1 MKKVKS
7 FWNYL
12 TWFDEGRNS
21 IHLVFV
27 IVFLISCKTDFK
39 PLSQTD
45 NTFELTTIAQ
55 LQDSVYSKK
64 IEDFYDDGLEGTFI
78 GKDSIYIYYKI
89 FEQKKS
95 DRAVLISSG
104 RTEAAIKYK
113 ELIFDL
119 YQNGYSI
126 YIHDHRGQG
135 QSGRMTEDPDMGYVS
150 DFQFYIDDVKQFYS
164 KHIEPKQYQ
173 KIYLL
178 THSMGGA
185 IGMTYLEQ
193 YPKDFNA
200 AAFSSPM
207 LGLTVGICTTVE
219 LLEGEEPEY
228 VLGASK
234 YDDTKADF
242 EGNTLTGSQVR
253 FDRMIDAYAK
263 TPEARLGGATYQ
275 WVNESCNQFDIMYD
289 EIDKIETP
297 FILFSAENEQ
307 IVATSAHQY
316 FIDRAKELNK
326 NAVAYVV
333 ENAQHELFIEKDI
346 QRIETI
352 NKMLNFFEKY

>member
-1 MKKVKS
+1 MEKVKS
-7 FWNYL
+7 FWGYL
-12 TWFDEGRNS
+12 TWFGEGRTP
-21 IHLVFV
+21 IHLIFVFL
-27 IVFLISCKTDFK
+27 FLISCKTDFK
-39 PLSQTD
+39 PLSKSD
-45 NTFELTTIAQ
+45 NNFKLTTIVQ
-55 LQDSVYSKK
+55 LQDSIYSQK
-64 IEDFYDDGLEGTFI
+64 IDTFYDNGLAGNFI
-78 GKDSIYIYYKI
+78 GKDSVSIYYKI
-89 FEQKKS
+89 FEQSHTDK
-95 DRAVLISSG
+95 AILISSG

-119 YQNGYSI
+119 FNNGYSV

-135 QSGRMTEDPDMGYVS
+135 QSGRMVTDRDMGYVS
-150 DFQFYIDDVKQFYS
+150 NFQFYIDDMKHFYDNYLKPK
-164 KHIEPKQYQ
+164 KHK

-185 IGMTYLEQ
+185 VGMTYLEQ

-207 LGLTVGICTTVE
+207 LGLTLGICTTVE

-242 EGNTLTGSQVR
+242 EGNTLTGSKVR
-253 FDRMIDAYAK
+253 FDRMIDVFAK
-263 TPEARLGGATYQ
+263 EPEARLGGATYK
-275 WVNESCNQFDIMYD
+275 WVNESCLQFDIMF
-289 EIDKIETP
+289 ENIDKIETP

-307 IVATSAHQY
+307 IVATSAHQE
-316 FIDRAKELNK
+316 FMDEAKVLEK
-326 NAVAYVV
+326 NCQAYVV
-333 ENAQHELFIEKDI
+333 KNAQHELFIEKDI

-352 NKMLNFFEKY
+352 NSTLNFFNGF